1 MEAIKNLRESS
12 VLLSNVWCSSYAELA
27 MALWSPVA
35 NIVLDE
41 LKYNGTNG
49 NIDDIKRA
57 VDRCAEGCI
66 ANYLADI
73 VKAYATDIEYRAL
86 FDGLVAFDSQK
97 YDTFVDAEERGE
109 IGYDVPEEEQECELS
124 TLLSNLNMSNYD
136 ELAERIYSFS
146 RVEECLYYDTD
157 EEESMG
163 WVEKIVLDSAEARD
177 RDLMAGISMFATE
190 EEYRILYGKL
200 CGMAQMSYWLDLDM
214 ELTQN
219 AAIAAEEMARESAF
233 ISDEFE
239 VFFDEET
246 GEYKVGYTG
255 ERLTAEDYEEM
266 ERLEVDDNF
275 HASFYEADCLPF

>member
-12 VLLSNVWCSSYAELA
+12 A
-27 MALWSPVA
+27 
-35 NIVLDE
+35 
-41 LKYNGTNG
+41 
-49 NIDDIKRA
+49 
-57 VDRCAEGCI
+57 
-66 ANYLADI
+66 
-73 VKAYATDIEYRAL
+73 
-86 FDGLVAFDSQK
+86 
-97 YDTFVDAEERGE
+97 
-109 IGYDVPEEEQECELS
+109 
-124 TLLSNLNMSNYD
+124 LLSNLNISSYD

-177 RDLMAGISMFATE
+177 RDLMAGISMFAAE

-200 CGMAQMSYWLDLDM
+200 CGMAQMDYWLDLDM

-266 ERLEVDDNF
+266 ERLEADDSYNP
-275 HASFYEADCLPF
+275 SLYEADDLPF

>member
-1 MEAIKNLRESS
+1 MEAIKNLRESPA
-12 VLLSNVWCSSYAELA
+12 LLSNLNVSDYSGFAKAIIPSAWVEAGSANPFFLKRSVAEMRYTILSCVNAVAGKEMYHAVDELLADEECAVIYTDLCRIYREALRLYPRENILADRIVLA
-27 MALWSPVA
+27 MA
-35 NIVLDE
+35 E
-41 LKYNGTNG
+41 
-49 NIDDIKRA
+49 
-57 VDRCAEGCI
+57 
-66 ANYLADI
+66 
-73 VKAYATDIEYRAL
+73 
-86 FDGLVAFDSQK
+86 
-97 YDTFVDAEERGE
+97 EERK
-109 IGYDVPEEEQECELS
+109 CELP
-124 TLLSNLNMSNYD
+124 TLLSNLNMSSYD

-157 EEESMG
+157 EKESMG

-190 EEYRILYGKL
+190 DEYRILYSKL

-246 GEYKVGYTG
+246 GEYETIYTG
-255 ERLTAEDYEEM
+255 ESSCDTIAEENHYPA
-266 ERLEVDDNF
+266 DD
-275 HASFYEADCLPF
+275 LPF

>member
-35 NIVLDE
+35 NIVLDG

-49 NIDDIKRA
+49 DIDDIKRA

-66 ANYLADI
+66 ADYLADI
-73 VKAYATDIEYRAL
+73 VKVHATDVEYRAL
-86 FDGLVAFDSQK
+86 FDGLVAFDEQK
-97 YDTFVDAEERGE
+97 YDAFVDAEERGE
-109 IGYDVPEEEQECELS
+109 LGYDAPEEEQNCELS
-124 TLLSNLNMSNYD
+124 TLLSNLNVSSYD

-146 RVEECLYYDTD
+146 RVEECLYYDIE

-177 RDLMAGISMFATE
+177 SDLMAGISMFATE

-200 CGMAQMSYWLDLDM
+200 CGMAQTDYWLDLDM

-219 AAIAAEEMARESAF
+219 AAIATKELEADDSYDPIAEENHYPA
-233 ISDEFE
+233 
-239 VFFDEET
+239 
-246 GEYKVGYTG
+246 
-255 ERLTAEDYEEM
+255 
-266 ERLEVDDNF
+266 DD
-275 HASFYEADCLPF
+275 LPF

>member
-1 MEAIKNLRESS
+1 MEAIRNLRESS
-12 VLLSNVWCSSYAELA
+12 VLLSNVRCSSYAELA
-27 MALWSPVA
+27 MSLWSPVA
-35 NIVLDE
+35 NIVLDG
-41 LKYNGTNG
+41 LKYDGTNG
-49 NIDDIKRA
+49 DIDDIKRA
-57 VDRCAEGCI
+57 VGRCAEGCI
-66 ANYLADI
+66 ADHLADI

-86 FDGLVAFDSQK
+86 FDGLVAFESQK

-109 IGYDVPEEEQECELS
+109 ICYGVPEEEQECELS
-124 TLLSNLNMSNYD
+124 TLLSNLNMSSYD
-136 ELAERIYSFS
+136 ELTERIYSFS

-163 WVEKIVLDSAEARD
+163 WVEKIVLDGAEARD

-200 CGMAQMSYWLDLDM
+200 CGMAQLDYWLDLDM

-219 AAIAAEEMARESAF
+219 AAIAAEEMAKESAF

-246 GEYKVGYTG
+246 GEYKVSYTG
-255 ERLTAEDYEEM
+255 GYLTEEDYEEM
-266 ERLEVDDNF
+266 ERLEADDSYN
-275 HASFYEADCLPF
+275 HSLHEADDLPF

>member
-35 NIVLDE
+35 NIVLDGM
-41 LKYNGTNG
+41 KYNGTNG

-57 VDRCAEGCI
+57 VGRCAEGCI
-66 ANYLADI
+66 ADYLADI
-73 VKAYATDIEYRAL
+73 VKAHATDIEYRAL

-109 IGYDVPEEEQECELS
+109 IGYDVPEEEHTCELS
-124 TLLSNLNMSNYD
+124 TLLSNLNMSSYD

-146 RVEECLYYDTD
+146 RVEEYLYYDTD
-157 EEESMG
+157 EKESMG

-200 CGMAQMSYWLDLDM
+200 CGMAQLDYWLDLDM

-246 GEYKVGYTG
+246 GGYKVGYTG
-255 ERLTAEDYEEM
+255 ERLTDEDYEEM

-275 HASFYEADCLPF
+275 HASLCEADDLPF

>member
-12 VLLSNVWCSSYAELA
+12 VLLSNVWCSTYAGLA
-27 MALWSPVA
+27 IALWSPVA
-35 NIVLDE
+35 NIVLDG
-41 LKYNGTNG
+41 LKYDGTNG

-66 ANYLADI
+66 ADYLAGI

-109 IGYDVPEEEQECELS
+109 IGYDVSEEEQECELS
-124 TLLSNLNMSNYD
+124 TLLSNLNMSSYD

-157 EEESMG
+157 EKESMG
-163 WVEKIVLDSAEARD
+163 WVENIVLDSAEARD

-200 CGMAQMSYWLDLDM
+200 CGMAQMDYWLDLVM

-266 ERLEVDDNF
+266 ERLEADDNF
-275 HASFYEADCLPF
+275 HASLYEADCLPF

>member
-12 VLLSNVWCSSYAELA
+12 VLLSNVWCSSYA
-27 MALWSPVA
+27 
-35 NIVLDE
+35 
-41 LKYNGTNG
+41 
-49 NIDDIKRA
+49 
-57 VDRCAEGCI
+57 
-66 ANYLADI
+66 
-73 VKAYATDIEYRAL
+73 
-86 FDGLVAFDSQK
+86 
-97 YDTFVDAEERGE
+97 
-109 IGYDVPEEEQECELS
+109 
-124 TLLSNLNMSNYD
+124 

-200 CGMAQMSYWLDLDM
+200 CGMAQMDYWLDLDM

-219 AAIAAEEMARESAF
+219 ADIAAEEMARESAF
-233 ISDEFE
+233 MSDEFE

-246 GEYKVGYTG
+246 GEYEVGYTG

-275 HASFYEADCLPF
+275 HASFYEADALPF